1 MFRGAAAKLCGNA
14 SFFAGSEAFTK
25 QRSVVAF
32 LQLTKAKQTPAFIGN
47 FCDIA
52 IQNNKE
58 SYYYYNKSTTN
69 VRMVSRRAESEA
81 RAVAT
86 RGKMARRGSKRRRGG
101 NNNVL
106 RFVL

>member
-1 MFRGAAAKLCGNA
+1 MFRGAAARLCGNA

-47 FCDIA
+47 FSDIA

-58 SYYYYNKSTTN
+58 SYYYYYNKSTTN

-81 RAVAT
+81 R
-86 RGKMARRGSKRRRGG
+86 GKMARRGSKRRRGG
-101 NNNVL
+101 NNMS
-106 RFVL
+106 